1 MYVYEN
7 AAIDIN
13 FGEKDNNTNTIKFSV
28 IVLSHGLA
36 SHCDGYSVV
45 ARYLA

>member
-7 AAIDIN
+7 AKIDVS
-13 FGEKDNNTNTIKFSV
+13 KSKKFPVV
-28 IVLSHGLA
+28 ILSPGLA

-45 ARYLA
+45 ARFLA